1 MPLTAEQQTE
11 INKALEKEVNELD
24 GFYESGEEDLPKD
37 SGDPPVDESTLEDD
51 GDPPSADDTPP
62 EPEPGPEP
70 VPERDPEPPPAEDIT
85 DSLRKQINEQNK
97 LIMEMQRRLQAE
109 PAVTPP
115 ASPTPAAAPVQATPT
130 PTPSAPKEIED
141 VDYVSGL
148 DMDDISAD
156 PEVFNQ
162 ILNKVVRNAVA
173 AARIEASNE
182 AVQKTLLAIP
192 QVIQAQIHQQTFI
205 TEAVNSFYKEN
216 ADLQPVKETVAQ
228 VAQNIAAEH
237 PEYDITK
244 LFTEAA
250 KVTRTVLK
258 MPEQKGGKPS
268 VDKSKEFRN
277 PAFAARKNSVRE
289 VPGTVTKLQAEL
301 DEL

>member
-11 INKALEKEVNELD
+11 IDKALEKEVNELD
-24 GFYESGEEDLPKD
+24 GFFESGEEGQAEGA
-37 SGDPPVDESTLEDD
+37 SDPPADEPTLEDD
-51 GDPPSADDTPP
+51 GDPRAAEDTPTEPDPGP
-62 EPEPGPEP
+62 EPEPERSPEQ
-70 VPERDPEPPPAEDIT
+70 PPAEDIT

-97 LIMEMQRRLQAE
+97 LIMEMQRKLQAGTV
-109 PAVTPP
+109 ATPP
-115 ASPTPAAAPVQATPT
+115 ASPPPAATPVQATPAQ
-130 PTPSAPKEIED
+130 PPPAPKELAD

-173 AARIEASNE
+173 AARTEATNE

-205 TEAVNSFYKEN
+205 NEAVNSFYKEN
-216 ADLQPVKETVAQ
+216 SDLQPVKETVAQ

-237 PEYDITK
+237 PEYDVTK

-258 MPEQKGGKPS
+258 MPEPKGGKPS
-268 VDKSKEFRN
+268 MDKGQEFRN
-277 PAFAARKNSVRE
+277 PAFAARKNSVRDM
-289 VPGTVTKLQAEL
+289 PGTVTKLQAEL